1 MKRLS
6 LFAVAAFAALGSFS
20 VSFAQTAA
28 PAAAQSARPGHRKVD
43 PEFAKLMNENAAF
56 VQTYFRNP
64 NPDGIPELLRK
75 FDKAAAITPL
85 NPVAVTPLIG
95 FFMEVFRSNPARV
108 DGWMELVDSL
118 QSPQLRESVLN
129 GLLFAGTET
138 TKAAAK
144 KYIARHP
151 EYKDVDP
158 YDLRKPGFLDGEIR
172 NPTKISA
179 CWGAYFASGKQEY
192 PQAVLACAV
201 REPDANNP
209 VDILSV
215 RSARLGLIFFSQKN
229 PELKKM
235 LSEFLKNATPA
246 QKTGF
251 AMVMSEEMQ
260 KQAFGSV
267 LYPQKRVR
275 PHGEQTPA
283 Q

>member
-6 LFAVAAFAALGSFS
+6 LFAVAALAALGSFS
-20 VSFAQTAA
+20 ISFAQPPASNAA
-28 PAAAQSARPGHRKVD
+28 KSVRPESRKVN

-64 NPDGIPELLRK
+64 NPDGISEMLRK

-85 NPVAVTPLIG
+85 NATSVAPLIG
-95 FFMEVFRSNPARV
+95 FLMEVFRSNPGRI

-118 QSPQLRESVLN
+118 QSPQLREATLN
-129 GLLFAGTET
+129 GLLFAGTESA
-138 TKAAAK
+138 KAAAK
-144 KYIARHP
+144 KYIAKHP
-151 EYKDVDP
+151 EYKDIDP
-158 YDLRKPGFLDGEIR
+158 YNLRKPGFLDGEIR

-192 PQAVLACAV
+192 SQAVLACAV
-201 REPDANNP
+201 RNPEANNP
-209 VDILSV
+209 ADILCV
-215 RSARLGLIFFSQKN
+215 RSARLGLVLFSQKN

-235 LSEFLKNATPA
+235 LSEFLQNATPE
-246 QKTGF
+246 QKKGF

-260 KQAFGSV
+260 KQTFGSV

-275 PHGEQTPA
+275 LQKEQSPA